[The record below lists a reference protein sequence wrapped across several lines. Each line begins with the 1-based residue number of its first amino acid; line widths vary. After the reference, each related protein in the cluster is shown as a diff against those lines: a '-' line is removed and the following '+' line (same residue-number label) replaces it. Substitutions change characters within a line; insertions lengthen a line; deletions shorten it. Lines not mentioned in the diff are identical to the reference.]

1 MLTSAAKLEI
11 IKNFGSNEK
20 DSGSTAV
27 QIALLSHRITELQE
41 HLKTFKKDFST
52 KRGLM
57 KLVSTRKK
65 LLIYLQRKNESLYKD
80 VIKRLGIRK

>member
-27 QIALLSHRITELQE
+27 QIALLSHRIAQLQE

-65 LLIYLQRKNESLYKD
+65 LLIYLQRENESLYKD

>member
-1 MLTSAAKLEI
+1 MLTTAAKLEI

-27 QIALLSHRITELQE
+27 QIALLSTRITDLQG

-65 LLIYLQRKNESLYKD
+65 LLIYLQRENESSYKD